1 MRRYTLPIWFRAAF
15 GALFMLLFVAYLFV
29 REGGAPAAFAR
40 SLVERAASRI
50 RPVLNTDAALASM
63 PRAESLA
70 GAYVL
75 NGMRVEYRTYRVPV
89 SAAEAVES
97 FEHAF
102 RKEGYVTKRILVQGQ
117 PTLVALH
124 PKTNVMLTVR
134 PGRDARGMTVRLAQ
148 QNLSQLR
155 SDFEPK
161 IPGVPAFPGGEG
173 ATLVQSADGPPSQS
187 LTFLARSDG
196 DFVANYYKQELASRG
211 WTPMP
216 SQVPSSSALKVLF
229 FAKEGRECS
238 IMLMPADA
246 VGSTIATI
254 SVSG

>member
-1 MRRYTLPIWFRAAF
+1 
-15 GALFMLLFVAYLFV
+15 
-29 REGGAPAAFAR
+29 
-40 SLVERAASRI
+40 
-50 RPVLNTDAALASM
+50 VLNTDAALASM
-63 PRAESLA
+63 PRGESLA

-89 SAAEAVES
+89 SATEVVES
-97 FEHAF
+97 FEQAF

-134 PGRDARGMTVRLAQ
+134 PGRDASGMTVRLAQ
-148 QNLSQLR
+148 QNLSELR
-155 SDFEPK
+155 SDFEAK
-161 IPGVPAFPGGEG
+161 ISGIPAFPGGEG
-173 ATLVQSADGPPSQS
+173 RTLVQAADGPPSQS
-187 LTFLARSDG
+187 LTFLARNNRE
-196 DFVANYYKQELASRG
+196 FVADYYSRELASRG
-211 WTPMP
+211 WTSMP
-216 SQVPSSSALKVLF
+216 SQVPQSSALKVLF

-246 VGSTIATI
+246 VGSTIAMI